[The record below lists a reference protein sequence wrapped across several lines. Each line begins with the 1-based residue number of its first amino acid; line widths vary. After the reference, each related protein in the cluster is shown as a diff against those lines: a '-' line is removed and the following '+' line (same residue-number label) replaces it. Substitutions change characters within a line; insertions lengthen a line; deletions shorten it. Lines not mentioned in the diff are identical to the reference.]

1 MRGATLALAA
11 SLIVP
16 TALLAL
22 IAAGNGRSLLTDGIV
37 NFLWNWGYMA
47 APFLLFA
54 AVQCARSM
62 RHLVITTVILL
73 CAALIGFAGWVWW
86 FVVPRES
93 ALAWVLYIPLW
104 AILLTGAMLASWL
117 IGRRKGSAW
126 NS

>member
-16 TALLAL
+16 TALLAF

-47 APFLLFA
+47 APLLLFA
-54 AVQCARSM
+54 TVQFARPM
-62 RHLVITTVILL
+62 THLVVPTILLL

-86 FVVPRES
+86 FVMPRES